1 MPRGCAFWRRIQR
14 LVGPVAPVIRGAT
27 WAVALLIIALSPVA
41 GRAETASPAGA
52 AASSAPPPASIGD
65 KATGKDEVGTK
76 APAASDGGTNSP
88 RQNDAAK
95 PSAET
100 NKPAT
105 SGPADN
111 ASAKPGPVEP
121 DATKPDATKPDAAK
135 AATAKPVKA
144 AHPQTLCLTVEAAA
158 QANNLPVTFFARVI
172 WQESRF
178 NAKAVGPLTR
188 NGGRAQGIAQFMPR
202 TAEEKGLLDPFDPV
216 QALPKSA
223 EYLRELANEF
233 GNLGLAAAA
242 YNAGPRRVQEWLA
255 GSGGMPFET
264 RNYVFAITGASV
276 EDWAQRADKIK
287 ISDAGAKTCS
297 QLVALL
303 KQAPN
308 RFVDSLERRLS
319 SAVLRPWGVQLSA
332 GFSRARLMRAYATA
346 ERKFGSLIA
355 GHDLNVFS
363 LRLRSRGTLPF
374 YQLRIGTDTWQQ
386 AIRLCDKI
394 RKVGG
399 ACITLKNTGHAI

>member
-52 AASSAPPPASIGD
+52 AASSAPPSASIGD

-178 NAKAVGPLTR
+178 QCESR
-188 NGGRAQGIAQFMPR
+188 R
-202 TAEEKGLLDPFDPV
+202 TAD
-216 QALPKSA
+216 
-223 EYLRELANEF
+223 
-233 GNLGLAAAA
+233 
-242 YNAGPRRVQEWLA
+242 
-255 GSGGMPFET
+255 
-264 RNYVFAITGASV
+264 
-276 EDWAQRADKIK
+276 AQR
-287 ISDAGAKTCS
+287 
-297 QLVALL
+297 
-303 KQAPN
+303 
-308 RFVDSLERRLS
+308 
-319 SAVLRPWGVQLSA
+319 RPG
-332 GFSRARLMRAYATA
+332 
-346 ERKFGSLIA
+346 A
-355 GHDLNVFS
+355 GH
-363 LRLRSRGTLPF
+363 R
-374 YQLRIGTDTWQQ
+374 
-386 AIRLCDKI
+386 AI
-394 RKVGG
+394 
-399 ACITLKNTGHAI
+399 HAAHS